1 MRRRKLPE
9 AETSGKHSTGISID
23 DTSNFDEEI
32 GSYLSATGP
41 ASPEILSLIS
51 AGKRLFY
58 PKTVTTYPQKMYP
71 MSQLNSQLYRKTVT
85 TYPQK
90 CTPKLSQQANRK
102 AFLLRSSS
110 GSAAAGRKATALH
123 PTSRVTQKSTQ
134 KCIPCHNLTPK
145 CIPKCIPK
153 RTPKL
158 SHLNPK
164 MYPSCLGRGRSVAR
178 GARGGQHEVGVYT
191 CTLDIHLIS

>member
-1 MRRRKLPE
+1 MKRLEEDSNEMRRRKLPE

-71 MSQLNSQLYRKTVT
+71 MSQLNSHLYRKTVI

-90 CTPKLSQQANRK
+90 CTPKLSAGKPESISPSFFERFRGSREK
-102 AFLLRSSS
+102 GDSSPS
-110 GSAAAGRKATALH
+110 NFPGN
-123 PTSRVTQKSTQ
+123 PEV
-134 KCIPCHNLTPK
+134 
-145 CIPKCIPK
+145 
-153 RTPKL
+153 
-158 SHLNPK
+158 NPK
-164 MYPSCLGRGRSVAR
+164 MYPMSQLNSKMYPKMYPKTYPKTV
-178 GARGGQHEVGVYT
+178 T
-191 CTLDIHLIS
+191 T